1 MLRLSSEL
9 DGMYWTVVVAGEASE
24 TLSVVLPHGYF
35 PF

>member
-9 DGMYWTVVVAGEASE
+9 DGMYRTMVVAGEAGK
-24 TLSVVLPHGYF
+24 TMSVMLPYGYF